1 MIPSWQLHLSSRRS
15 AGQEVSNAE
24 PTAPIRRRRPEYSRG
39 QGREE
44 HRFEHENIFTSH
56 EHFLLRGRLQIA
68 RGGGRGPRRARR
80 QRGAAAP
87 SGDDRAGEREHHE
100 KRFQGVK
107 QRVLFHKQGGAFDR
121 LSMCKAS
128 ERGVCTSMNW
138 RAVWRSNIFLH
149 QLAGRVRPVELVRP
163 VQLITLAAPAGRRV
177 NYQAATRRIHGPA
190 GRTAARR
197 VERRPVDGART
208 ARRVHGRRF
217 PPVEEPRQ

>member
-1 MIPSWQLHLSSRRS
+1 MRA
-15 AGQEVSNAE
+15 AG
-24 PTAPIRRRRPEYSRG
+24 G
-39 QGREE
+39 
-44 HRFEHENIFTSH
+44 
-56 EHFLLRGRLQIA
+56 LQIA
-68 RGGGRGPRRARR
+68 RGGGRGPRARR

-100 KRFQGVK
+100 KRRAIKGSSKGFFSQAV
-107 QRVLFHKQGGAFDR
+107 GGAFDSTFYVQQLRAR
-121 LSMCKAS
+121 LYIQHELARRLALDIFS
-128 ERGVCTSMNW
+128 
-138 RAVWRSNIFLH
+138 IFLH

-208 ARRVHGRRF
+208 PRRVHGRRF